1 MAGACGSEEAVKE
14 HNHMHMTTIRP
25 ARLRA
30 LLDLHAP
37 WSPLGL
43 CPPLHAWQAAD
54 ELPLWT
60 ALEHEV
66 GGHVPPPMYA
76 AAWPGSQALARVIQD
91 GCISVSSRRVLDVGC
106 GSGVAACAAALHG
119 GSAVGV
125 DVDPLALLAAETLAE
140 RHDTQLRTLLTDP
153 LDNDALTARFDVIL
167 AGDLFY
173 DEKTAARGAHA
184 VARWVAQGKTVL
196 LADGGRPFFSHCG
209 LPLVF
214 EADVAV
220 SHSVEGVGTRHVH
233 VFGNV

>member
-1 MAGACGSEEAVKE
+1 MV
-14 HNHMHMTTIRP
+14 
-25 ARLRA
+25 RLLA
-30 LLDLHAP
+30 LLDRYAP
-37 WSPLGL
+37 WSPLEI
-43 CPPLHAWQAAD
+43 CPPLHAWQVTD

-60 ALEHEV
+60 ALEREV

-91 GCISVSSRRVLDVGC
+91 GRISVRWRRVLDVGC
-106 GSGVAACAAALHG
+106 GSGVAASVAALHG

-125 DVDPLALLAAETLAE
+125 DVDPLALLAAEALAA
-140 RHDTQLRTLLTDP
+140 RHHTQFETLLTDP

-173 DEKTAARGAHA
+173 DAQTAARGAGA

-196 LADGGRPFFSHCG
+196 LADGGRPFFSHAG

-220 SHSVEGVGTRHVH
+220 ARSVEGVGMRHVR
-233 VFGNV
+233 VFGNI

>member
-1 MAGACGSEEAVKE
+1 
-14 HNHMHMTTIRP
+14 MTTIRP
-25 ARLRA
+25 ARLLA

-37 WSPLGL
+37 WSALGL
-43 CPPLHAWQAAD
+43 CPPLHAWQATD

-66 GGHVPPPMYA
+66 GGRVPPPMYA

-91 GCISVSSRRVLDVGC
+91 GRISVRSRHVLDVGC

-119 GSAVGV
+119 GRVVGV
-125 DVDPLALLAAETLAE
+125 DVDALALLAAAALAA
-140 RHDTQLRTLLTDP
+140 RHDTAFGTLLTDP
-153 LDNDALTARFDVIL
+153 LDDDALTAGFAVIL

-173 DEKTAARGAHA
+173 DKQTAARGARA
-184 VARWVAQGKTVL
+184 VARWRAQGKTVL
-196 LADGGRPFFSHCG
+196 LADGGRPFFNDCG
-209 LPLVF
+209 LPLMF

-220 SHSVEGVGTRHVH
+220 ARSVEGVGRRHVR